1 MLYPYYDSSLEML
14 YLSGKGDGNVRY
26 YEFGNGK
33 LSYLSEFR
41 GGGSGKAYGY
51 FPKNSV
57 DTGLCELVRMMKVSE
72 S

>member
-1 MLYPYYDSSLEML
+1 M
-14 YLSGKGDGNVRY
+14 RY

-57 DTGLCELVRMMKVSE
+57 DTGLCELIRMMKVSE